1 MKQIGEFANENEV
14 TIRALHHYE
23 KLGLIAPCR
32 VDEFTGYRYYERSQ
46 SATLKAISALKSIGF
61 SLSEIKEVMNGEAD
75 KTDFIK
81 SLYAKKRQAQMD
93 ADSARVRCGR
103 IAAWLKALEHTS
115 EREKFDIE
123 EIINMKSEDIL
134 IKMTG
139 HERFNYMARR
149 YFEEASEQG
158 TPLCTMCMDIDNFKK
173 VNDDYGHD
181 VGDIVIERIMN
192 AAVNNAASVNP
203 ENKAD
208 YSMLER
214 EGGDE
219 FRLVIKDDVKKCEK
233 LTQSIIDDVSQ
244 IDFADVADKLHVTV
258 TCGIAALGSG
268 ELSATHLFHLAESA
282 LYEAKSKQRG
292 TYIIY
297 NG

>member
-23 KLGLIAPCR
+23 KLGLIAPCH
-32 VDEFTGYRYYERSQ
+32 VDEYTGYRYYEASQ
-46 SATLKAISALKSIGF
+46 SATLKAISALKSLGF
-61 SLSEIKEVMNGEAD
+61 SLSEIKEALEGRAD
-75 KTDFIK
+75 KADFVK
-81 SLYAKKRQAQMD
+81 SLYAKKRQAEMD
-93 ADSARVRCGR
+93 SDSARVRYSR
-103 IAAWLKALEHTS
+103 IAAWLKTLEQAGAS
-115 EREKFDIE
+115 EKLDIE
-123 EIINMKSEDIL
+123 EIINMDSEDIL

-139 HERFNYMARR
+139 HERFNYITRR
-149 YFEEASEQG
+149 YFEEAKEKN
-158 TPLCTMCMDIDNFKK
+158 THICAVCMDIDRFKK
-173 VNDDYGHD
+173 VNDDYGND

-192 AAVNNAASVNP
+192 TAVNDVAAINP

-219 FRLVIKDDVKKCEK
+219 FRLIVKDSVTVCEK
-233 LTQSIIDDVSQ
+233 IVRNIIDGVAS
-244 IDFADVADKLHVTV
+244 IDFADVADDLHVSV
-258 TCGIAALGSG
+258 TCGIAKIGSG
-268 ELSATHLFHLAESA
+268 ELSASHLFHLAESA

>member
-14 TIRALHHYE
+14 TVRALHHYE

-32 VDEFTGYRYYERSQ
+32 VDEYSGYRYYEQSQ
-46 SATLKAISALKSIGF
+46 SKTLKAISALKSLGF

-81 SLYAKKRQAQMD
+81 SLYAKKRQAEMD
-93 ADSARVRCGR
+93 TDSARVRCGR
-103 IAAWLKALEHTS
+103 IAAWLKALERAG

-123 EIINMKSEDIL
+123 EIINMDNEDIL

-139 HERFNYMARR
+139 HERFNYMTRR
-149 YFEEASEQG
+149 YFEEAKEKD

-219 FRLVIKDDVKKCEK
+219 FKLIIKDSVTVCEK
-233 LTQSIIDDVSQ
+233 LAQSIIDDVAA
-244 IDFADVADKLHVTV
+244 IDFADVADDLHVSV
-258 TCGIAALGSG
+258 TCGIASLGSG
-268 ELSATHLFHLAESA
+268 ELSASHLFHLSESA
-282 LYEAKSKQRG
+282 LYEAKSKQKG
-292 TYIIY
+292 TYIVY